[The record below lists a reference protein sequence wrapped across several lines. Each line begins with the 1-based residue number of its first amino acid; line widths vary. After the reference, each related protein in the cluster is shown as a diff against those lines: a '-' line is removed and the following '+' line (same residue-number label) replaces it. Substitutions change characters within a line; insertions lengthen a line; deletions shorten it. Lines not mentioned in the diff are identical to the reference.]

1 MAAAWTCVDLV
12 VEAQRCRL
20 MTIVVGGLELQGGLV
35 DDKLGALASSLPRSG
50 KAAAKAP
57 SYLYLVLVDHGSASA
72 PDSLLPT
79 VLFLNA
85 TA

>member
-1 MAAAWTCVDLV
+1 M
-12 VEAQRCRL
+12 
-20 MTIVVGGLELQGGLV
+20 

-85 TA
+85 TDSGICSRKCTAKLISTPYTSL